1 MNLKQ
6 TLIAGTAVA
15 ALFMSGCSIEQTKEA
30 RLPDVDVQADAGSL
44 PKFEVKK
51 TADGRLPSVDV
62 DAKGGQMPEFDV
74 DVAEVEV
81 GTEKKDVTVPKPIV
95 VVEEE
100 QIDVPDVD
108 VKMPGKSSEQTSLEE
123 K

>member
-1 MNLKQ
+1 M
-6 TLIAGTAVA
+6 
-15 ALFMSGCSIEQTKEA
+15 
-30 RLPDVDVQADAGSL
+30 
-44 PKFEVKK
+44 
-51 TADGRLPSVDV
+51 PSVDV

-74 DVAEVEV
+74 DVAEIQV

-108 VKMPGKSSEQTSLEE
+108 VKMPEDASQQTNSEE

>member
-108 VKMPGKSSEQTSLEE
+108 VKMPGKSSEQSSLEE

>member
-6 TLIAGTAVA
+6 TIIAGTAVA
-15 ALFMSGCSIEQTKEA
+15 ALFLSGCSVEQTREA

-44 PKFEVKK
+44 PKFEVRK

-74 DVAEVEV
+74 DVAEIQV
-81 GTEKKDVTVPKPIV
+81 GTEEKDVTVPKPVV

-108 VKMPGKSSEQTSLEE
+108 VRMPEGTSQPTQPEA